1 MAEENKFKE
10 VDSIQ
15 LYNDYIGY
23 IKLYDASHGTFLQ
36 VFDYI
41 EEGGL

>member
-1 MAEENKFKE
+1 MTEENKFKE

-23 IKLYDASHGTFLQ
+23 VKLYDASMLMSQKNNVSGQ
-36 VFDYI
+36 
-41 EEGGL
+41 